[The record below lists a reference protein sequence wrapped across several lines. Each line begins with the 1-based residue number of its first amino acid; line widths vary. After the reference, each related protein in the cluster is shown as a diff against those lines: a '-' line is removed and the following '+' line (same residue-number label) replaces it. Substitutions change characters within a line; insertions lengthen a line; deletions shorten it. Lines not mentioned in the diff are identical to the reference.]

1 MERIHI
7 PSPFVLLA
15 AASAFAVVAAAPLTA
30 DDFEQPPVLKASDVL
45 PAEVRKGPH
54 FEVQEEVL
62 NDGFMNTYRINSDY
76 GRFDAY
82 GAIMLAVR
90 VQEVGALGELD
101 EVSKA
106 EVFAESALA
115 AALRPVSAIA
125 EFAEKPGETLAGVGE
140 GLGRMWKRVKRTA
153 GEIKD
158 DIEEAKEEKD
168 AEGEGEAE
176 ADDSGDKAA
185 EAAKSYAKK
194 YFGTTG
200 AERRW
205 AQKLG
210 VDPYT
215 TNEPLRKGI
224 REVARVDAAG
234 GFTVKL
240 AGLPSIPGA
249 DVIAS
254 VNQLVWGKDP
264 GELKELN
271 TKSLAALGADEAL
284 IERFFDN
291 PFFLSPS
298 RQTRF
303 VAALNELDGVADRKV
318 AVELAAG
325 AESEEEALFQVGAAV
340 MLGELHRGGDTLAR
354 LVPSRVIPVALTANG
369 RLAVAVPLD
378 HTVWTEDLAGGVDR
392 LAELGARLGAE
403 RREVWFF
410 GGVSERCR
418 RELES
423 RGWKVHSDV
432 RPG

>member
-1 MERIHI
+1 MRKVHL
-7 PSPFVLLA
+7 PSAFLLLA
-15 AASAFAVVAAAPLTA
+15 AALAFAAIPDGTLAA
-30 DDFEQPPVLKASDVL
+30 DDFEQPPVLEAGDLLAPEILKGAHYEIQT
-45 PAEVRKGPH
+45 EV
-54 FEVQEEVL
+54 V
-62 NDGFMNTYRINSDY
+62 NDGFMNRYRIASDY

-82 GAIMLAVR
+82 GELMLAVR
-90 VQEVGALGELD
+90 VQEIGALGELD

-106 EVFAESALA
+106 EVFAESALS

-125 EFAEKPGETLAGVGE
+125 DFAERPGETLKGIGA
-140 GLGRMWKRVKRTA
+140 GLGRMWGRVKRTA
-153 GEIKD
+153 GEIKEG
-158 DIEEAKEEKD
+158 IEEAKEEKD
-168 AEGEGEAE
+168 AEGGAEE
-176 ADDSGDKAA
+176 ADGDQAA
-185 EAAKSYAKK
+185 QAAKEYAKK
-194 YFGTTG
+194 YFGATA

-234 GFTVKL
+234 GFSVKL

-271 TKSLAALGADEAL
+271 TASLVAMGADEAL

-298 RQTRF
+298 RQTRL
-303 VAALNELDGVADRKV
+303 VSALAGLEGVADRAV
-318 AVELAAG
+318 AVELAAA
-325 AESEEEALFQVGAAV
+325 AESEEEALFQTGAAI
-340 MLGELHRGGDTLAR
+340 MLGWLHGGGDRLAR
-354 LVPSRVIPVALTANG
+354 LAPSAVIPVAVTADG
-369 RLAVAVPLD
+369 RLAVAAPLD
-378 HTVWTEDLAGGVDR
+378 YTVWTTELAAGVER

-403 RREVWFF
+403 RRELWLR
-410 GGVSERCR
+410 GGLSERCR
-418 RELES
+418 RELEAL
-423 RGWKVHSDV
+423 GWQVHAEV
-432 RPG
+432 EAPG